1 MNQIHPHR
9 AAWAHR
15 TAQIAS
21 ACAAFGIRAETSPDD
36 IEAEIDRLAEQQ
48 VSLVQRSQ
56 QLLDAADTEGRELTA
71 DERHSIR
78 RRTQETERIEARI
91 QALRAD
97 MSRPGTPQPRRT
109 SPQATDPLAG
119 IHGRDNGGARMPL
132 SGSARF
138 SELFNRQPDPY
149 AGRFANLGEFGIAVA
164 SGGSDSRLMRVQAAG
179 MTEGSGVGGGFLV
192 PPQYLADVLDSALTE
207 ELIRPRAMVLPMFSN
222 SLNAASFDY
231 QDGTSG
237 ASAGLTLRWAG
248 EGSNLAEQTGKAR
261 DVLLKAKKGAIYVR
275 VSNECANDAISFD
288 RQLRTAMAGAVAQ
301 GLDYAGLQG
310 SGVGQPLGV
319 LQAPG
324 TITVAKESGQA
335 ASTLMLQNLAK
346 MLARLRPG
354 SYRRAVWM
362 VHQTALPLLYQM
374 AIVIKNVAGTENV
387 GGGSAGVTIDAD
399 GNLRIFGRPVLVS
412 DACSTLSSL
421 GDIVL
426 ADWMGYI
433 IGLRADA
440 SIVRDDS
447 RHFDTDEVA
456 FRMIL
461 RLDGQPVNS
470 APVKLR
476 DGTNTVSHFVTLEAR

>member
-1 MNQIHPHR
+1 MTPQTQHPR
-9 AAWAHR
+9 AEWAQR
-15 TAQIAS
+15 IALLEA
-21 ACAAFGIRAETSPDD
+21 ACEAFGIRAAASADD
-36 IEAEIDRLAEQQ
+36 IEAEINRLAEQQ
-48 VSLVQRSQ
+48 ETLVSRSQ
-56 QLLDAADTEGRELTA
+56 AVLDTADTAGRELTQ
-71 DERHSIR
+71 DERQAIR

-97 MSRPGTPQPRRT
+97 LCTPGEPQPRITAPNAGDSPSGLSRSGNAART
-109 SPQATDPLAG
+109 
-119 IHGRDNGGARMPL
+119 PL

-138 SELFNRQPDPY
+138 ADLFTPQADPY
-149 AGRFANLGEFGIAVA
+149 AGRFASLGEFGIAVA
-164 SGGSDSRLMRVQAAG
+164 AGGTDSRLMRVQAAG
-179 MTEGSGVGGGFLV
+179 MSEGTGVGGGFLV
-192 PPQYLADVLDSALTE
+192 PSAYLANVLDTALTE
-207 ELIRPRAMVLPMFSN
+207 ELVRPRAMVLPMFTN

-231 QDGTSG
+231 QDATSG
-237 ASAGLTLRWAG
+237 ASAGLTLRWVG
-248 EGSNLAEQTGKAR
+248 EANSLAEQTGKAR
-261 DVLLKAKKGAIYVR
+261 DVTLKAKKGSIYVR
-275 VSNECANDAISFD
+275 VSNECANDAIAFD
-288 RQLRTAMAGAVAQ
+288 RQLHAAMAGAVAQ
-301 GLDYAGLQG
+301 GLDYAALQG
-310 SGVGQPLGV
+310 TGAGQPLGV
-319 LQAPG
+319 LNAPG
-324 TITVAKESGQA
+324 LITVSKESGQA
-335 ASTLMLQNLAK
+335 ASTILLQNLAK

-374 AIVIKNVAGTENV
+374 ALVIKNVAGTENV

-426 ADWMGYI
+426 ADWTGYI

-440 SIVRDDS
+440 AILRDDS